1 MTQTWNDLLF
11 AHGRCRPLRCCR
23 ASPGLTLDKF
33 ARLAWLGITPSGSA
47 GCTRG
52 LPPIPGTA
60 RFHEI
65 NVRTYVR
72 GPGGSGV
79 LFLSLDAANI
89 LAVLG
94 ARIAY
99 HLPYFN
105 TQAAHQRSGCRIHY
119 AARSDIPVR
128 RTPSSPATTSRYPGC
143 LTRDPAAWNTG

>member
-1 MTQTWNDLLF
+1 M
-11 AHGRCRPLRCCR
+11 P
-23 ASPGLTLDKF
+23 PGLALHTF
-33 ARLAWLGITPSGSA
+33 AGQAWLGITPFWISRLRA
-47 GCTRG
+47 RG

-60 RFHEI
+60 RFAEI

-94 ARIAY
+94 AQIVD

-105 TQAAHQRSGCRIHY
+105 LQAGRKPSSRRIRCVSH
-119 AARSDIPVR
+119 AGILVR
-128 RTPSSPATTSRYPGC
+128 PAPSSSPATSRYPGC
-143 LTRDPAAWNTG
+143 SMRGPVAWNTG